1 MTKNKYLNLTFCT
14 HSDQKYVPEFNP
26 IALRGAKTPQSF
38 GPSRCNRVD
47 ELDYIISEK
56 KQEAILG
63 KLAEQQE
70 EQLKLIKEQKEI
82 LEELKQHKEEHI
94 VITLSFYP
102 LLHSFGR

>member
-1 MTKNKYLNLTFCT
+1 M
-14 HSDQKYVPEFNP
+14 
-26 IALRGAKTPQSF
+26 
-38 GPSRCNRVD
+38 GPKLIGPTECNRVN

-70 EQLKLIKEQKEI
+70 EQQKLIKEQKEI

-94 VITLSFYP
+94 VIDFTSSFYP